1 MENLTF
7 QQLKA
12 RVSIIDVASSLGY
25 ALDKSKGLKQP
36 SFVLSQDGGEVDR
49 IYIKNPYNP
58 EIQGF
63 WRREGNKGDVISFVR
78 ENLDRFGVV
87 GYNDWDMI
95 NKILHSF
102 ANHDYTAPRTEY
114 KQLYTPPVFDPN
126 RWVKVSNTYY
136 RDRIL
141 EGRGIDRYSS
151 TIFADH
157 IHIIKDANAEK
168 SYVNIGFPYRKPGET
183 EVIGYEIRGIG
194 HFKSKAAGTDS
205 THGMWIADFTQSP
218 LQAKNLYIAESAL
231 DAIAYYQLHKQ
242 QIELFSSV
250 FVSFGGA
257 FSDEQFKSLIS
268 HYDTAR
274 RNLLFDND
282 LYGRIYDIRAYAL
295 ATEKQLEVGVD
306 KQNDQIKLSIDG
318 TQLSLSPEQ
327 TSLSEVLRQTGN
339 RLSPDIIT
347 VIKPEGQ
354 VKDWNDI
361 LQLEAST
368 PSKLSVHR

>member
-1 MENLTF
+1 
-7 QQLKA
+7 
-12 RVSIIDVASSLGY
+12 
-25 ALDKSKGLKQP
+25 
-36 SFVLSQDGGEVDR
+36 
-49 IYIKNPYNP
+49 
-58 EIQGF
+58 
-63 WRREGNKGDVISFVR
+63 
-78 ENLDRFGVV
+78 
-87 GYNDWDMI
+87 
-95 NKILHSF
+95 
-102 ANHDYTAPRTEY
+102 
-114 KQLYTPPVFDPN
+114 
-126 RWVKVSNTYY
+126 
-136 RDRIL
+136 
-141 EGRGIDRYSS
+141 
-151 TIFADH
+151 
-157 IHIIKDANAEK
+157 
-168 SYVNIGFPYRKPGET
+168 
-183 EVIGYEIRGIG
+183 
-194 HFKSKAAGTDS
+194 
-205 THGMWIADFTQSP
+205 MWIADFTQSP